1 MKRIL
6 VLLLAVVSLLLSA
19 CTPQSES
26 QIQQASQPQ
35 VESTLAPAE
44 ISENPAVSEDNAPF
58 LAVSVPMTTDYFY
71 ADDSTELFSHSYQ
84 YMKLSFPDEEVIR
97 KVTIEFL
104 NRVDAGQIYAKS
116 ILEMAEESYEQ
127 ANNWMP
133 FFYRVV
139 YNPVRIDYSVLSLF
153 GMQNSYSGG
162 MHGDVSG
169 LAVNYDM
176 ATGDVLTFGSIM
188 HADADKEDFIQII
201 LKKLSENADSLYLY
215 DDYEIAVRQRLSGDE
230 NLYEDFYFT
239 TTGLNFFFSP
249 YEIAPYSSGIITVEI
264 PYNELNGLL
273 YEDYFPTVH
282 NSADGNM
289 ELDVYAD
296 IPIDQF
302 NSMLEI
308 NLEGNEELYI
318 LHSKGVVEGVQISVT
333 GNRATVPDYTAF
345 LAYALTDYDAVV
357 LQIAENGTEHL
368 HISYQSNN
376 ECHSVVL
383 P

>member
-1 MKRIL
+1 
-6 VLLLAVVSLLLSA
+6 
-19 CTPQSES
+19 
-26 QIQQASQPQ
+26 
-35 VESTLAPAE
+35 
-44 ISENPAVSEDNAPF
+44 
-58 LAVSVPMTTDYFY
+58 
-71 ADDSTELFSHSYQ
+71 
-84 YMKLSFPDEEVIR
+84 
-97 KVTIEFL
+97 
-104 NRVDAGQIYAKS
+104 
-116 ILEMAEESYEQ
+116 
-127 ANNWMP
+127 
-133 FFYRVV
+133 
-139 YNPVRIDYSVLSLF
+139 
-153 GMQNSYSGG
+153 
-162 MHGDVSG
+162 
-169 LAVNYDM
+169 
-176 ATGDVLTFGSIM
+176 
-188 HADADKEDFIQII
+188 
-201 LKKLSENADSLYLY
+201 
-215 DDYEIAVRQRLSGDE
+215 
-230 NLYEDFYFT
+230 
-239 TTGLNFFFSP
+239 
-249 YEIAPYSSGIITVEI
+249 VEI